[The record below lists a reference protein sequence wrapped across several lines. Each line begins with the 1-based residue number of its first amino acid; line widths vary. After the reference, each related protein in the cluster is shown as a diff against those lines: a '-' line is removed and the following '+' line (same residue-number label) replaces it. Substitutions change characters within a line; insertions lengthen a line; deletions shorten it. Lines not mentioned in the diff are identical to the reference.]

1 MSKIIATEFYSACE
15 AINFVARRPK
25 DLDTVLGLYLLSIYG
40 IDRSR
45 TMRAAYLPIRHVD
58 DAIDGDDP
66 KISDPLAYTNNL
78 KVGLKND
85 TLGKSPTEQLLEYA
99 LDSLEPKSKQG
110 DDPRGDFIR
119 SIDSIIF
126 DGNRAQNRSLLTEEE
141 IESYY
146 HEAFDPVINITLMAL
161 DSDLRSKDLPALSY
175 GQGRVY
181 SSRDLRI
188 DWQRGIINIP
198 VDVLAEAKLSNQS
211 SVKEVTENE
220 VTTKWFKNSIEKTK
234 PDLLSTQQILLDSQ
248 EKQTIAVCGRL
259 ISSMLKYIATT

>member
-15 AINFVARRPK
+15 AFNFVARRPK
-25 DLDTVLGLYLLSIYG
+25 DLDTVLGLYVLSIYG

-66 KISDPLAYTNNL
+66 KIKNPLTYANNL
-78 KVGLKND
+78 KTGLKNN
-85 TLGKSPTEQLLEYA
+85 TLGKSSTEQLLQYA
-99 LDSLEPKSKQG
+99 VDSLERKSKQD

-126 DGNRAQNRSLLTEEE
+126 DGNRAANRSMLTEAA
-141 IESYY
+141 IELYY

-175 GQGRVY
+175 GQGKVY
-181 SSRDLRI
+181 SARDLKV

-198 VDVLAEAKLSNQS
+198 VDVLAEAQLSNES
-211 SVKEVTENE
+211 SVKEVVDNDVVTE
-220 VTTKWFKNSIEKTK
+220 WFKNDLETTK
-234 PDLLSTQQILLDSQ
+234 PDLLRTQQTLLDSQ
-248 EKQTIAVCGRL
+248 EKQTIALCGRL
-259 ISSMLKYIATT
+259 VSSMLSYIATT